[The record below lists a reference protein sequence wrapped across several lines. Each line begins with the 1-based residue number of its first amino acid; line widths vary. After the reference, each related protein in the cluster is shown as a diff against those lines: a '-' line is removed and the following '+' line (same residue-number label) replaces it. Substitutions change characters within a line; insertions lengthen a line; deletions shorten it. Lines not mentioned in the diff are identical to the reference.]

1 MANTIIEVDEV
12 ANIAVDYLYRKRGLV
27 GTLYNAPTESA
38 FAMNKGETVNV
49 PTPASFTAASYNGSS
64 YTVQDI
70 NQSSVSVVLNKD
82 YVVPVGISLREKASS
97 ANDIEQYTVAPI
109 MDALLKQMDADILT
123 EFDAGDTTTPI
134 PEVATI
140 TIAQMELGIQALKNN
155 EVDPEYFAV
164 SNLDGSNLRQIQ
176 AIYSQ
181 DANRLNDNRSL
192 AIGSYGGMDIFD
204 TTAIASTGVSTSNW
218 MYHSSACT
226 VAMRPLNVMAVPGVQ
241 VATASYQGMAITV
254 TEQWNSAAQRA
265 EWVFRCLYGVK
276 TLDGGRIVKVI
287 TDGTGD

>member
-1 MANTIIEVDEV
+1 MANTILSVTEL

-27 GTLYNAPTESA
+27 GTLWNDPTEA
-38 FAMNKGETVNV
+38 AIAMNKGETVNV
-49 PTPASFTAASYNGSS
+49 ATPASFTAASYNGSS
-64 YTVQDI
+64 YTAQDI
-70 NQSSVSVVLNKD
+70 NQSSVAVTLNKD
-82 YVVPVGISLREKASS
+82 YVVPISISLREKGKS
-97 ANDIEQYTVAPI
+97 ANDIEQYTIAPI
-109 MDALLKQMDADILT
+109 MDALLKQMDSDILT

-140 TIAQMELGIQALKNN
+140 TIAQMELGIQALKAN

-181 DANRLNDNRSL
+181 DTNRLNDNRSL
-192 AIGSYGGMDIFD
+192 AIGAYGGIDIFD
-204 TTAIASTGVSTSNW
+204 TTAIDSSGATTANW
-218 MYHSSACT
+218 MYHSTAAT
-226 VAMRPLNVMAVPGVQ
+226 VAMRPLNVMAVPGVEI
-241 VATASYQGMAITV
+241 ATASYQGMSVTV
-254 TEQWNSAAQRA
+254 TEQWNSAKQAA